1 MTHSLYTHNILVKNP
16 NELVKN
22 GKIIVKDGYIDSI
35 SRHEVENTSNDP
47 EEFYIIT
54 PGFINLHC
62 HLAYSDIELE
72 SQGLFPWIDALMDK
86 CLDNPFDAKA
96 SSYSGALEALK
107 TGTTFLVDNT
117 NYHSAGL
124 EALNKTGLRGI
135 VAKELFGSDPDLAE
149 LIVKNV
155 FQDIEAFAFSPHSL
169 YSVSPEIWGAIY
181 GFVDGGFVE
190 SKFGKLIFSHFA
202 EDIEEEEWFRDKNS
216 SNIKNLESFWSRINV
231 LKDKKKFWRGAD
243 SSWDYFKKY
252 ILKGFLK
259 SDFKA
264 VLTHAINLSETEI
277 EEIAKYD
284 QIRLV
289 TCPRSNEFLKHN
301 IASVD
306 LWEKHGILYGLGTDS
321 KSSNYDLDLRKEAVA
336 LKENFKKLVTDISYK
351 RLFEI
356 MTIDAARVLDLE
368 QEMGSL
374 DEGKLAEYCVWKVT
388 DKNLNSETLLEGDS
402 EEIFSLLINSKK
414 LELVDSHLDLVFN

>member
-1 MTHSLYTHNILVKNP
+1 M
-16 NELVKN
+16 
-22 GKIIVKDGYIDSI
+22 
-35 SRHEVENTSNDP
+35 
-47 EEFYIIT
+47 
-54 PGFINLHC
+54 
-62 HLAYSDIELE
+62 
-72 SQGLFPWIDALMDK
+72 
-86 CLDNPFDAKA
+86 
-96 SSYSGALEALK
+96 
-107 TGTTFLVDNT
+107 
-117 NYHSAGL
+117 
-124 EALNKTGLRGI
+124 
-135 VAKELFGSDPDLAE
+135 
-149 LIVKNV
+149 
-155 FQDIEAFAFSPHSL
+155 
-169 YSVSPEIWGAIY
+169 GAIARY
-181 GFVDGGFVE
+181 
-190 SKFGKLIFSHFA
+190 
-202 EDIEEEEWFRDKNS
+202 KNS

-301 IASVD
+301 IARVD

-321 KSSNYDLDLRKEAVA
+321 KASNYDLDLRKEAVA

-374 DEGKLAEYCVWKVT
+374 DEGKLAEYCGWKVT
-388 DKNLNSETLLEGDS
+388 DKYLNSETLLEGDS
-402 EEIFSLLINSKK
+402 EEIFSLLIKTK
-414 LELVDSHLDLVFN
+414 CLVIYNLLKND